1 MKVSAIMQ
9 ETEDDSSVK
18 RTMSFIMSPSK
29 FTSSDIMLHLQ
40 SRISEEMKSVYQLS
54 INNKLTKK

>member
-1 MKVSAIMQ
+1 
-9 ETEDDSSVK
+9 
-18 RTMSFIMSPSK
+18 
-29 FTSSDIMLHLQ
+29 MLHLQ